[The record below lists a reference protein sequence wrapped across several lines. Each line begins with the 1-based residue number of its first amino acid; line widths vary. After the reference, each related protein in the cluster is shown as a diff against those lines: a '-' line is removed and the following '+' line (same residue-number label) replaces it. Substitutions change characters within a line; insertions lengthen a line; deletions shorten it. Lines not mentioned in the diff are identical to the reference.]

1 MRSAIRSANP
11 VKVTPQLALTI
22 FGTIF
27 LGSYHLALVWPS
39 GSVWHS
45 GPHQSNDYLM
55 IVGVYATL
63 GALLPKAAQ
72 SPKPVSV

>member
-1 MRSAIRSANP
+1 
-11 VKVTPQLALTI
+11 
-22 FGTIF
+22 
-27 LGSYHLALVWPS
+27 
-39 GSVWHS
+39 
-45 GPHQSNDYLM
+45 M